1 MTLAQRCK
9 NFMREL
15 GVPTT
20 KFCANIKLSRTS
32 LYDWMNGK
40 INLSASALNRIEEY
54 LSRYGF

>member
-9 NFMREL
+9 NFLDEL

-20 KFCANIKLSRTS
+20 KFCANIKLSRTA

-40 INLSASALNRIEEY
+40 INLSTSTLARIEEY
-54 LSRYGF
+54 LSKYGF